1 MKAAIITIMTTTM
14 TTSTPT
20 EALLRLLT
28 WLSPAFPTGG
38 FAYSHGL
45 EWAVEAGDIKDV
57 ATLEAWLADVI
68 ALGTG
73 RNDLILLRH
82 ARRGEDVADL
92 ATALAASF
100 ERRREALLLGEAF
113 AAAASPWGGTEPAPY
128 PVAVGRLGARN
139 GIEEDLL
146 AAAYLHAFTSS
157 LISAAIRLIPLGQ
170 QAGLTVLAVL
180 QSLILTTAEATRTAT
195 LEDLGGACLRSELA
209 AMRHETQY
217 TRLFRS

>member
-1 MKAAIITIMTTTM
+1 MLTIMTTAM
-14 TTSTPT
+14 TNTTHT
-20 EALLRLLT
+20 EALVRLLT

-45 EWAVEAGDIKDV
+45 EWAVASGDVTDESS
-57 ATLEAWLADVI
+57 LLSWLTDVI
-68 ALGTG
+68 ARGTG

-100 ERRREALLLGEAF
+100 ERRRETLLLGEAF
-113 AAAASPWGGTEPAPY
+113 AAAASPWGGTESAPY
-128 PVAVGRLGARN
+128 PVAVGQLG
-139 GIEEDLL
+139 
-146 AAAYLHAFTSS
+146 AYLHAFASS

-170 QAGLTVLAVL
+170 QAGLRILAAVQPLVLK
-180 QSLILTTAEATRTAT
+180 TAEATRTST
-195 LEDLGGACLRSELA
+195 LDDLGGACLRSDLA
-209 AMRHETQY
+209 SMRHETQY